1 VLTAVGPVPLSRGY
15 FTCRRCGEGLFGA
28 DAVLGVRGY
37 LTAGAQRIAVLA
49 GVRDSFAR
57 AEQLLSELAGWQL
70 DDETIRRLTHAAAAR
85 ATATRAGRSAGARF
99 ARADGEIEVQID
111 AGKVNTREGW
121 RDVKLGVFA
130 KREAGAPTTLDNWAD
145 RDLPAPGVRAVVA
158 AVEEADEFAGRVRAE
173 ADRLGVTTAAD
184 VTVLGDGAE
193 WIWNLAAD
201 VVPQA
206 AGVLDA
212 FHAIEHIAG
221 AAAAVWGDGTAEAEA
236 RTAAGRVALL
246 RDGKAGIERWVGV
259 AIGAA
264 PVGGSTDPLLALAA
278 YFAKHPTRLGYADRL
293 ADGRSIGSGLVEG
306 AVKQLVNRRLKL
318 TGARWR
324 VDHVGPLVELAALA
338 DSPDWHALWTA
349 A

>member
-1 VLTAVGPVPLSRGY
+1 VLTAVGPVQLTRGY
-15 FTCRRCGEGLFGA
+15 FTCRRCGEGQFGA
-28 DAVLGVRGY
+28 DAILGVRGY
-37 LTAGAQRIAVLA
+37 LTGGAERMAVLA

-57 AEQLLSELAGWQL
+57 AERLLSALAGWQL
-70 DDETIRRLTHAAAAR
+70 DDETIRRWTHAAAAR
-85 ATATRAGRSAGARF
+85 ATATRAERSSGARF
-99 ARADGEIEVQID
+99 AAADGEIEVQID

-130 KREAGAPTTLDNWAD
+130 KREAGAPTTLDNWAE
-145 RDLPAPGVRAVVA
+145 RNLPAPSVRAVVA
-158 AVEEADEFAGRVRAE
+158 AVEEADGFAGRVRAE

-206 AGVLDA
+206 VGVLDA
-212 FHAIEHIAG
+212 FHAIEHLAG
-221 AAAAVWGDGTAEAEA
+221 AAAAVWGDGTAAAEA
-236 RTAAGRVALL
+236 RTAAGRIALL

-264 PVGGSTDPLLALAA
+264 PVGGSTDPLLAVAA
-278 YFAKHPTRLGYADRL
+278 YFAKHPTRLGYAERL

-338 DSPDWHALWTA
+338 DTSDWHALWTA